1 MEGLLARLYAA
12 SEGTT
17 DGIRGPTTD
26 GFKWLDGTLIL
37 KAPGWQGAVDKS
49 RDTRNRMG
57 AFLSEKGQL
66 ITSHQGEGESRAGS
80 QREVLSVPQAQTE
93 HSGRAQYKYKGC
105 RDVIE
110 RAMTQM

>member
-1 MEGLLARLYAA
+1 MLFPDGGAA
-12 SEGTT
+12 GKAFCCLRRDWT

-37 KAPGWQGAVDKS
+37 KSPGWQGAVDKP

-66 ITSHQGEGESRAGS
+66 ITSHQGKGESRAGS
-80 QREVLSVPQAQTE
+80 QREVLSVPRAQTE
-93 HSGRAQYKYKGC
+93 H
-105 RDVIE
+105 
-110 RAMTQM
+110 